1 MPISELPLGIYPS
14 EQQKLESAGRSD
26 SVTVLQ
32 RTMLPAGSGSGLGSS
47 MRSKKKLDAGLSRKF
62 SGMMMD
68 KWANVQ
74 GRKRMLEKSQN

>member
-1 MPISELPLGIYPS
+1 MMPISELPLGIFPS
-14 EQQKLESAGRSD
+14 EQQQKLEAD

-32 RTMLPAGSGSGLGSS
+32 RRLPAGSS
-47 MRSKKKLDAGLSRKF
+47 MRKKKLDEARKF

-74 GRKRMLEKSQN
+74 GRLKQE

>member
-1 MPISELPLGIYPS
+1 MPISELPLGIFPS
-14 EQQKLESAGRSD
+14 EQQKMETGRSD

-32 RTMLPAGSGSGLGSS
+32 RTAVMLPAAGSTK
-47 MRSKKKLDAGLSRKF
+47 SKKKLDSAGLSRKF

-74 GRKRMLEKSQN
+74 GRQQLALTNKIVN